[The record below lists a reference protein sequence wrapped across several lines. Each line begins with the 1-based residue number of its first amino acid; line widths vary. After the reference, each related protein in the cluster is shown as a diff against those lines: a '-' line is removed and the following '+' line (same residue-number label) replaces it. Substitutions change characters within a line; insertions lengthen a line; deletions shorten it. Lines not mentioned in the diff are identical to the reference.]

1 MVALGLIG
9 WIGIGV
15 VVMVLVILVISI
27 AHYPDD
33 NSF

>member
-9 WIGIGV
+9 WVGIGV
-15 VVMVLVILVISI
+15 VVMVVVILVIAI